1 MDTSYETTSFTEN
14 SSLLD
19 KTPTPDIIDRD
30 IQTNPRTS
38 IFRCAVLS
46 IVFTELCLQLTIYG
60 VLGNLVYFAT
70 EKDHLNMSPE
80 AASILSYVLSGKA
93 LRFISLSS

>member
-1 MDTSYETTSFTEN
+1 MDISYETTSFTEN

-19 KTPTPDIIDRD
+19 KLPTPDIIDRD
-30 IQTNPRTS
+30 IQTNPRAS
-38 IFRCAVLS
+38 IFSCAVLP
-46 IVFTELCLQLTIYG
+46 ILFTELCLGLTFYG
-60 VLGNLVYFAT
+60 ISGNLVNFAT
-70 EKDHLNMSPE
+70 ESDHLNMSPE